1 MLSWRQRE
9 VLRVQGLVSF
19 YLSVWPMLAFL
30 FFAGAIVL
38 SYRIERRSEKL
49 AKPDFPRYA
58 MFFHTITNLHVARD
72 PETQSLRR
80 LMLMLLAGVAILF
93 VLVAL
98 AVPFHEAAR

>member
-1 MLSWRQRE
+1 M
-9 VLRVQGLVSF
+9 QGLLSF
-19 YLSVWPMLAFL
+19 YLGVWPMLAIL

-49 AKPDFPRYA
+49 VKPGSPRYA

-72 PETQSLRR
+72 SQTQALRR

-93 VLVAL
+93 VLVAI

>member
-1 MLSWRQRE
+1 MQR
-9 VLRVQGLVSF
+9 LVSF
-19 YLSVWPMLAFL
+19 YLSVWPILAIL

-49 AKPDFPRYA
+49 AKPDVPRYA
-58 MFFHTITNLHVARD
+58 MFFHTIINLHVARD
-72 PETQSLRR
+72 SQTQALRR

>member
-1 MLSWRQRE
+1 M
-9 VLRVQGLVSF
+9 QGLVSI
-19 YLSVWPMLAFL
+19 YLRVWPMLAIL

-49 AKPDFPRYA
+49 AKPGFPRYA
-58 MFFHTITNLHVARD
+58 MFFHTITNLRVARD
-72 PETQSLRR
+72 PETQSRRR
-80 LMLMLLAGVAILF
+80 LMLTLLVGVAILF

>member
-1 MLSWRQRE
+1 MLSWRHRE

-19 YLSVWPMLAFL
+19 YLSVWPMLAIL

-49 AKPDFPRYA
+49 AKPDVPRYA
-58 MFFHTITNLHVARD
+58 MFLHTITNLHVTRD
-72 PETQSLRR
+72 SQTQALRR
-80 LMLMLLAGVAILF
+80 LMLILLAGVAILF